1 MAMILVVDDRPSNR
15 EFLVTLLGY
24 AGYRL
29 LEASD
34 GAEALEVVQ
43 RERPEL
49 VIADLV
55 MPTMDGYE
63 FVRQLR
69 ADPAVAQTQVIFYTA
84 TYLQSEAWALAQSC
98 GVQHILTKP
107 AEPEVVLSTVQ
118 AVLGRTD
125 QPLPTLS
132 SDEFDR
138 EHMRV
143 MTDKLARQVEA
154 LEQEVAERKRA
165 EAALQ
170 QEAQISTALA
180 RVGRELIASLD
191 AAAIRDSLCRLT
203 TEMLGCDCSH
213 ILLWQPTSDLYVPV
227 AGYGDTPEQWEVL
240 RGFSVPRLALTELLG
255 RLEDMEVLEVV
266 TAAPQHLLPT
276 APLRQA
282 NVTVALWVALR
293 WGGNIIGILSAG
305 YKGRLAPFTSQHERI
320 AKGVAQLASLALT
333 NAKLFEELQGANQ
346 LKLDFL
352 ATMSHELRTPL
363 NVVLGYTDLLLD
375 GEFGSLATEQDAV
388 LQRVRRA
395 TVQEV
400 DLVSALL
407 NVTQLE
413 AGRLPV
419 EWVRVDVGTL
429 VAELQHEADVEG
441 QEPHLQFIWRAAP
454 GLPRLRTDRAK
465 LKIILQNLLRNA
477 LKFTEQGSISVEVKQ
492 QGGGVEFRVTDTGIG
507 IAPEM
512 IPEIF
517 AMFRQ
522 GDNSTTRR
530 YGGIGLGLY
539 IVRRL
544 LDLIGGTVEVESEV
558 GKGSTFRVWVPQQA
572 EGDQENRTRA

>member
-1 MAMILVVDDRPSNR
+1 MAVILVVDDRPSNR

-43 RERPEL
+43 RERPDL

-69 ADPAVAQTQVIFYTA
+69 ADPTLAQTHVIFYTA
-84 TYLQSEAWALAQSC
+84 TYLQSEAWALAQAC
-98 GVQHILTKP
+98 GVHHILTKP

-170 QEAQISTALA
+170 QEVQISTALA
-180 RVGRELIASLD
+180 QVGRELIASLD
-191 AAAIRDSLCRLT
+191 TAAIRDSLCRLT
-203 TEMLGCDCSH
+203 TEVLGCDCAH
-213 ILLWQPTSDLYVPV
+213 IMLWQPASDRYVPV
-227 AGYGDTPEQWEVL
+227 AGYGDTAEQWEVL
-240 RGFSVPRLALTELLG
+240 RASTVPRRVLSELLG
-255 RLEDMEVLEVV
+255 RLEDMEVLQVV
-266 TAAPQHLLPT
+266 TTAQQHLLPT

-293 WGGNIIGILSAG
+293 WGGTIIGILSAG
-305 YKGRLAPFTSQHERI
+305 YKGRSVPFTSQHERI

-333 NAKLFEELQGANQ
+333 NARLFEELQGANQ

-375 GEFGSLATEQDAV
+375 GEFGSLVAEQDAV
-388 LQRVRRA
+388 LQRLRRA

-429 VAELQHEADVEG
+429 VAELQHEADAER
-441 QEPHLQFIWRAAP
+441 QEPHLQFIWQVAP
-454 GLPRLRTDRAK
+454 GLPGLRTDRAK

-477 LKFTEQGSISVEVKQ
+477 LKFTEQGNISVEVEQ

-512 IPEIF
+512 IPGIF
-517 AMFRQ
+517 EMFRQ

-572 EGDQENRTRA
+572 EGDQENRARA